1 MNRRLQQFLGAE
13 NISQSQFA
21 DSIGV
26 ARASVSHILA
36 GRNKPGFDFILN
48 MAKAYPALNVD
59 WLITGKGRMYKTS
72 NEPIPVQSTNYDEL
86 PDLFGEESEAVLEQ
100 TSDSL
105 RPVPEEVRTPSNAS
119 ASSTQRRDTAAGT
132 SSNTDTIALV
142 GSLQQSAKQRN
153 ISKIVI
159 FYDDNTYQELK

>member
-36 GRNKPGFDFILN
+36 GRNKPGFDFILS

-72 NEPIPVQSTNYDEL
+72 TDSTAIKSDNYDDL
-86 PDLFGEESEAVLEQ
+86 PDLFDEESG
-100 TSDSL
+100 
-105 RPVPEEVRTPSNAS
+105 S
-119 ASSTQRRDTAAGT
+119 ASENVSQSRPARDETLAGSNRIESDT
-132 SSNTDTIALV
+132 SIDTI
-142 GSLQQSAKQRN
+142 N
-153 ISKIVI
+153 IPNNKHNITKVI
-159 FYDDNTYQELK
+159 IYFDDNTYQELR